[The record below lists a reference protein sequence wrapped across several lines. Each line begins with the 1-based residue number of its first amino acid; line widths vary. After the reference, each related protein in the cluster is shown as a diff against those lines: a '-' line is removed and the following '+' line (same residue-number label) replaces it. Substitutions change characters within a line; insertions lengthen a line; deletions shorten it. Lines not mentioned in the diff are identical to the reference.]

1 MKQVKISKDFK
12 EELAQAMID
21 KGVVSKGEVDLKYG
35 GSSEVY
41 FYVKK
46 ILGEPEL
53 LNKLA
58 DYSYS
63 LFPEE
68 TNCVCGEGLGGLPLA
83 SAISSKYGLKL
94 VSVRLDE
101 KDHGLKNK
109 IEFYRPSKTDKVA
122 IVDDVLSTGTS
133 LKNVVSALEEC
144 ANISCCCVVVVDRE
158 DVKKI
163 KEYSEDKIYG
173 YPLEHLFKSGD
184 RSGFEM

>member
-1 MKQVKISKDFK
+1 MDLMKQGKISGELKK
-12 EELAQAMID
+12 ELAEAMID

-35 GSSEVY
+35 GLSEVY

-46 ILGEPEL
+46 VFGEPDL

-58 DYSYS
+58 EYSYL

-68 TNCVCGEGLGGLPLA
+68 TNCVCWEGLGRLPLA

-101 KDHGLKNK
+101 KDHGLKNE
-109 IEFYRPSKTDKVA
+109 IEFYHPSKTDKVA

-133 LKNVVSALEEC
+133 LENVVLTLEEYT
-144 ANISCCCVVVVDRE
+144 NISCCCVVVDRE
-158 DVKKI
+158 DVKKNKRI
-163 KEYSEDKIYG
+163 
-173 YPLEHLFKSGD
+173 F
-184 RSGFEM
+184 RR